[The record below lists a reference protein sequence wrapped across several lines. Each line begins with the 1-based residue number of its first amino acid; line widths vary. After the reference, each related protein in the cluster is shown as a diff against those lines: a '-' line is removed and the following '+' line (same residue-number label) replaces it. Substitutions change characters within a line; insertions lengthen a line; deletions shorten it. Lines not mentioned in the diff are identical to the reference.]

1 MGARKH
7 QFSGSTNH
15 RTITAMIYE
24 GDQEIKYL
32 HGALSCPSSEDWD
45 GTFRTPNSI
54 DGNPICMIRNY
65 VTGQTD
71 TGHHCRHPDCG
82 VVTARC
88 YNQLGHMSWCKY
100 WVQHEEN
107 PCGARVRNE
116 KGYCEYHSRIRPRD
130 YETWDEKM
138 ARIMAERNP
147 PKNENEVPTDLQ
159 ANPEPAIVAP
169 QEVANDNGDRPD
181 SGPGGLVMDTD
192 VDNDSEEDHQ
202 RFQQAEPFKEKRKKA
217 ARIATKDCREQ
228 EKKARIDA
236 ECEAIHKKH
245 KDSFLGRS
253 LIAAKKGVSKL
264 RR

>member
-71 TGHHCRHPDCG
+71 TGHHC
-82 VVTARC
+82 
-88 YNQLGHMSWCKY
+88 
-100 WVQHEEN
+100 
-107 PCGARVRNE
+107 
-116 KGYCEYHSRIRPRD
+116 RIRPRD